1 MSADARGAA
10 APLPDRKMKSVPKEI
25 IAGVVLHRA
34 RLAIL
39 RRSPLVTGEN
49 GYWNVIT
56 GYVEPGVPP
65 LQQAYL
71 EIEEETG
78 IGHEHLRLKKTAV
91 QLLNDYSGQVWK
103 VHVFQFDSATDRIVL
118 NWENDSAHWVAFDKL
133 FDFET
138 VPWIRPVLECC
149 QLPGDCLPA
158 APAIA
163 AASSG

>member
-1 MSADARGAA
+1 MSADIRGAA
-10 APLPDRKMKSVPKEI
+10 AQLPGQKAKPLVKEI
-25 IAGVVLHRA
+25 VAGVVLHRA

-65 LQQAYL
+65 LEQAYL
-71 EIEEETG
+71 EIAEETG
-78 IGHEHLRLKKTAV
+78 IGHEHLSLKKTAV
-91 QLLNDYSGQVWK
+91 QLLDDCNGQTWK

-118 NWENDSAHWVAFDKL
+118 NWENDSAHWVTFDAL

-138 VPWIRPVLECC
+138 VSWIGSVLECC
-149 QLPGDCLPA
+149 QLPDDYLPR
-158 APAIA
+158 
-163 AASSG
+163 